1 MQNNIDRAVQ
11 FMPFDALKGFR
22 EALEQVEKFS
32 EDKKEFS
39 DDYFYVLNQKINK
52 LKIGEKVLIKH
63 YYELEYVETIDVI
76 KKIDKVYK
84 KLYLLNSVIEFDDIV
99 EVNYV

>member
-76 KKIDKVYK
+76 KRIDKVYK
-84 KLYLLNSVIEFDDIV
+84 KIYLVNSIIEIDDIIDI
-99 EVNYV
+99 NYV

>member
-63 YYELEYVETIDVI
+63 YYELEYVETISVI
-76 KKIDKVYK
+76 KRIDKVYK
-84 KLYLLNSVIEFDDIV
+84 KIYLVNSIIEFDDIIEIKKV
-99 EVNYV
+99 

>member
-22 EALEQVEKFS
+22 EALEKVEKFS

>member
-52 LKIGEKVLIKH
+52 LKIGEKILIKH
-63 YYELEYVETIDVI
+63 CYELEYVETIDVI

-84 KLYLLNSVIEFDDIV
+84 KLYLLNSVIEIDDIV